1 MKPRSV
7 ILASVV
13 ALALGAGCGPA
24 EVSGTAYYNGPDLAY
39 VSPGVSVVADYD
51 YPVFYADNF
60 YWRYTDG
67 AWYRS
72 PVWYGGWY
80 SVSTVPWAVARIDR
94 PWAYSHYRPRYYG
107 GAYYGRGAYG
117 RPYYGPRYDR
127 TGRVIAPRGTYTRP
141 VPRGMRVPV
150 RRVHR

>member
-1 MKPRSV
+1 MNPRSV

-13 ALALGAGCGPA
+13 AFALGAGCGPA
-24 EVSGTAYYNGPDLAY
+24 EVSGTAYYQGPELAY
-39 VSPGVSVVADYD
+39 VSPGVQVVADYD

-67 AWYRS
+67 VWYRS
-72 PVWYGGWY
+72 PVWYGGWI
-80 SVSTVPWAVARIDR
+80 SVSTVPYAVAHVDR
-94 PWAYSHYRPRYYG
+94 PWVYTHYRP
-107 GAYYGRGAYG
+107 YYGRGYYG
-117 RPYYGPRYDR
+117 RPSPYRYDR
-127 TGRVIAPRGTYTRP
+127 GGRVIAPYRGTYMTRP